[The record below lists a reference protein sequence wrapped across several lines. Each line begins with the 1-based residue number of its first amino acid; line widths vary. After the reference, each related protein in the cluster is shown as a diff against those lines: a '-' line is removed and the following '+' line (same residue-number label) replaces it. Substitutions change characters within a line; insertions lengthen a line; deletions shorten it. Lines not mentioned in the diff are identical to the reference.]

1 MNASPDAPRRSVAR
15 LVIDIVVSVVLLVF
29 GAVLSLIVL
38 GYATL
43 YNGLTA
49 DCGSGPFD
57 GIQCNATVLSITV
70 LALMAITI
78 LSYFLAFGMVIVSLI
93 RKRLTFWWPLGG
105 LIVIVIAFYVAT
117 WIAGMVAPGGAG
129 A

>member
-1 MNASPDAPRRSVAR
+1 MNASPDAPRRAAPRV
-15 LVIDIVVSVVLLVF
+15 VIDIVVSVVLLAF
-29 GAVLSLIVL
+29 GAVLALIVL

-49 DCGSGPFD
+49 GCGRGPFE

-70 LALMAITI
+70 FALMAVTI
-78 LSYFLAFGMVIVSLI
+78 LSYFLAVGMVIVSLI

-105 LIVIVIAFYVAT
+105 VIVIIAAFYIAT
-117 WIAGMVAPGGAG
+117 WIAGMVAPAGAG
-129 A
+129 S